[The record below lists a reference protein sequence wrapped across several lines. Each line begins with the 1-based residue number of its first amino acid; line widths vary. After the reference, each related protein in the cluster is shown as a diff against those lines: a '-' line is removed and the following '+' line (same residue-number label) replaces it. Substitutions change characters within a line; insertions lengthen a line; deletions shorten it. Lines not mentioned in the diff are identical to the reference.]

1 MNWTSLCALAH
12 GYFCH
17 LTIKLFSLSF
27 LSILRRN
34 YFGRPEEKI
43 FRPYQFFFPPL
54 PLTKHP
60 PKKFSFL
67 FFLKFFIYL
76 IPLPNK
82 SHPYYWSYGGLIS
95 RTYLRNQEAST
106 VGSSIID
113 KIGTNVWISQTSRW
127 MLVVTAHVTLFL
139 FHLLILLTLR
149 PTRNWLAGYI
159 RVCIYIY
166 IYI

>member
-34 YFGRPEEKI
+34 YFDRPEEKI

-67 FFLKFFIYL
+67 FFLKFSFLFFLKIFIYL

-106 VGSSIID
+106 V
-113 KIGTNVWISQTSRW
+113 
-127 MLVVTAHVTLFL
+127 H
-139 FHLLILLTLR
+139 
-149 PTRNWLAGYI
+149 
-159 RVCIYIY
+159 
-166 IYI
+166 